1 MSKKTIKIPY
11 NKIKNI
17 VKESI
22 RKVICENVKYH
33 IDDNN
38 LPIIDID
45 ILRKFSIDYR
55 LIPQSTHYG
64 DVLSSLPY
72 LKEAYGDI
80 VEPDE
85 TVEKLRK
92 HYHLNPSLVNKIESP
107 NEIYIYVIVADI
119 AVNIDLIIKDMEKLG
134 YFLSLRRSYA
144 TVDNIEFVSLQFEPS
159 CKLQNN
165 ETENI
170 KGAYEFL
177 YHWTPTINVDSILKN
192 GLIPCHGNNFFN
204 YPNRIYLIKGDSNKN
219 EIKFLGWSISCSSNE
234 KDYTLLKIDIKN
246 IGNDVNFYLD
256 PNSQV
261 GIYTEDVIPA
271 ECIKI
276 EGNIT
281 FPTLGGK

>member
-22 RKVICENVKYH
+22 RKIICENVKYH
-33 IDDNN
+33 IDDDN
-38 LPIIDID
+38 LPIISID
-45 ILRKFSIDYR
+45 ILKKFSIDYR
-55 LIPQSTHYG
+55 LIPRSTHYG
-64 DVLSSLPY
+64 DVLSSLPN

-85 TVEKLRK
+85 AVEKIRK
-92 HYHLNPSLVNKIESP
+92 HYHLNPSLVNKIESH

-119 AVNIDLIIKDMEKLG
+119 AVNADLITKDMEKLG
-134 YFLSLRRSYA
+134 YFLSLRKPYA

-159 CKLQNN
+159 CKFQND

-170 KGAYEFL
+170 KETYEFL
-177 YHWTPTINVDSILKN
+177 YHWTPTSNVDSILKN
-192 GLIPCHGNNFFN
+192 GLIPCHKNKLFN
-204 YPNRIYLIKGDSNKN
+204 YPNRTYLIKGDSNEN
-219 EIKFLGWSISCSSNE
+219 EIKFLGWSISCNNNE
-234 KDYTLLKIDIKN
+234 KKYTLLKINIKGISEDI
-246 IGNDVNFYLD
+246 NFYLD
-256 PNSQV
+256 PNSQI
-261 GIYTEDVIPA
+261 GIYTEDIIPA
-271 ECIKI
+271 EYIKI